1 MSKSKTIA
9 ALEIGTGKMQV
20 FLGEIIDGKMLNIV
34 GSGQATT
41 SGVKKADIC
50 DVVKAAAQAQVAIVM
65 AEHSSNTPIKS
76 VCLGISGTH
85 IRGFRNTGSANVSG
99 ADGIVRREDVERAVE
114 DARGKSLADG
124 RTYIQRIRC
133 GYFLDGKYSPDPIG
147 EHAEHIEVAYWM
159 LHGDRDKITDAL
171 HVVQSFGLE
180 VEYLVFS
187 GIASGYV
194 VTDAR
199 QREDGVLVADIG
211 CGTTDYAYFKHGK
224 PVFAGVV
231 PVGGDHIT
239 NDLSFGL
246 HLSRKD
252 SERIK
257 MHCGK
262 ATITADEKN
271 QQFWNIGNR
280 QIGDKKIP
288 MDAVNQIIRARL
300 EELFTMLR
308 DECAQHMPEYAEL
321 NQAVLTGGTSN
332 LDGICELASAV
343 LEVPCTKGRFGS
355 ALQPS
360 LRYQEFATALGLL
373 EHARMEEE
381 KKSRKKTGW
390 FSNIFNF

>member
-1 MSKSKTIA
+1 MPT
-9 ALEIGTGKMQV
+9 L
-20 FLGEIIDGKMLNIV
+20 
-34 GSGQATT
+34 
-41 SGVKKADIC
+41 
-50 DVVKAAAQAQVAIVM
+50 
-65 AEHSSNTPIKS
+65 
-76 VCLGISGTH
+76 
-85 IRGFRNTGSANVSG
+85 
-99 ADGIVRREDVERAVE
+99 
-114 DARGKSLADG
+114 
-124 RTYIQRIRC
+124 
-133 GYFLDGKYSPDPIG
+133 
-147 EHAEHIEVAYWM
+147 
-159 LHGDRDKITDAL
+159 
-171 HVVQSFGLE
+171 VQ
-180 VEYLVFS
+180 
-187 GIASGYV
+187 
-194 VTDAR
+194 
-199 QREDGVLVADIG
+199 
-211 CGTTDYAYFKHGK
+211 C
-224 PVFAGVV
+224 
-231 PVGGDHIT
+231 GDHIT

-271 QQFWNIGNR
+271 QQFWNIGNK

>member
-20 FLGEIIDGKMLNIV
+20 FLGEIVDGKMLNIV

-41 SGVKKADIC
+41 AGVKKADIC
-50 DVVKAAAQAQVAIVM
+50 DVVKAAAQAQTAIVM
-65 AEHSSNTPIKS
+65 AEHSSATPIKS

-85 IRGFRNTGSANVSG
+85 IRGFRNTGSANVSS
-99 ADGIVRREDVERAVE
+99 ADGVVRRDDLQRAVD
-114 DARGKSLADG
+114 DARGKSLANG
-124 RTYIQRIRC
+124 RTYIQRIC
-133 GYFLDGKYSPDPIG
+133 SGYFLDGKYCADPIG
-147 EHAEHIEVAYWM
+147 ERAEHIEVSYWM
-159 LHGDRDKITDAL
+159 LHGDREKITDAL

-194 VTDAR
+194 VTDAV
-199 QREDGVLVADIG
+199 QRENGVLVVDIG
-211 CGTTDYAYFKHGK
+211 CGTSDYTYFKHGK
-224 PVFAGVV
+224 PVFAGVI

-246 HLSRKD
+246 RLSRKD

-257 MHCGK
+257 IHCGK
-262 ATITADEKN
+262 ATITADEKS
-271 QQFWNIGNR
+271 QKFWNIGNQ

-288 MDAVNQIIRARL
+288 MEAVNLIIRSRL
-300 EELFTMLR
+300 EELFCLLR
-308 DECAQHMPEYAEL
+308 DECAEHMPEYAEL
-321 NQAVLTGGTSN
+321 NEVVLTGGTSN
-332 LDGICELASAV
+332 LSGICELASAV
-343 LEVPCTKGRFGS
+343 LEVPCSKGKFGS
-355 ALQPS
+355 SLQPA
-360 LRYQEFATALGLL
+360 LRYQEFSTALGLL

-381 KKSRKKTGW
+381 IRSRKKTNW